1 MVISPL
7 PLSAISGWLRLTA
20 CQNVQVR
27 DNVWEEMGMLRFNIL
42 GDSSS
47 AALSLFILDINIC
60 ASPYLISLYFFFL
73 NRSSFCTVKGNSM
86 DTLVKIRAE
95 SQNTSHS
102 L

>member
-42 GDSSS
+42 VYSSS
-47 AALSLFILDINIC
+47 AALPLFILDIDIC
-60 ASPYLISLYFFFL
+60 PSSYLISLYFF
-73 NRSSFCTVKGNSM
+73 VKTGHHFVR
-86 DTLVKIRAE
+86 LRA
-95 SQNTSHS
+95 SPWI

>member
-47 AALSLFILDINIC
+47 AALSLFILDIDIC
-60 ASPYLISLYFFFL
+60 PSPYLISLYFFL
-73 NRSSFCTVKGNSM
+73 NRSSLCTVK
-86 DTLVKIRAE
+86 DTPWIL
-95 SQNTSHS
+95 
-102 L
+102 